1 MMTEKINY
9 LIMLFFAIRAIACSD
24 EIDHAIDSI
33 ESNTRPL
40 RAFTNQRLAM
50 NLRWFRKRLM
60 VNSALLINKA
70 KNVINWSDNQNRYR
84 DSIQRMIRDSE
95 NYIYEDEIFF
105 KIGQYR
111 ELIIKELIASGVLI
125 ASKKKKVR
133 SDEDVNNVRS
143 KSYCA
148 VKSVATLIA
157 FSNVIWLLTHQA
169 LHISSN
175 LENVGVC
182 NNAVQGTL
190 RRILKDKDCIYLNF
204 NRYLLQTSTY
214 QINTD
219 VIKIV
224 STHTHD
230 LKELLEL
237 IDEKAKW
244 LMINETVTDIHT
256 NKEDTIM
263 LTNSVDEPK
272 ENQKDV
278 DVLPEFNRVSKY
290 SSAKVISQLILM
302 AEEAGKLNYANL
314 KDFVFEMRK
323 WGIDFLPFFTSN
335 EFDDNFAKYSCNIV
349 ISASDPVVR
358 NEIIPLVNMTGSFKL
373 DPEAYFTEC
382 IEKTAITLEENHDP
396 ENLKYYRNFGTLR
409 GSITFY
415 VNDSNNQRKILG

>member
-1 MMTEKINY
+1 MMIEKIYY
-9 LIMLFFAIRAIACSD
+9 LIFLLCAIRAIACSD

-33 ESNTRPL
+33 ESNTRPF

-50 NLRWFRKRLM
+50 NLRWFRKRLLK
-60 VNSALLINKA
+60 NSALLIDKA
-70 KNVINWSDNQNRYR
+70 KNVLYWSDNQNRYR
-84 DSIQRMIRDSE
+84 DSIQQLIRDSE

-111 ELIIKELIASGVLI
+111 ELILKELIARDVLI
-125 ASKKKKVR
+125 ASNKMKVR
-133 SDEDVNNVRS
+133 LDEDVNNVRS
-143 KSYCA
+143 KSHCA
-148 VKSVATLIA
+148 VKSVAALIA

-190 RRILKDKDCIYLNF
+190 RRILDDKDCIYLNF
-204 NRYLLQTSTY
+204 NRYLYQTSTY

-219 VIKIV
+219 VIKNV

-244 LMINETVTDIHT
+244 LMIDETVTDIQT

-263 LTNSVDEPK
+263 MSNSVYEPK
-272 ENQKDV
+272 ENQKDA

-302 AEEAGKLNYANL
+302 AEEAGQLNYANL

-358 NEIIPLVNMTGSFKL
+358 NEIIPLVNMTGSVKL
-373 DPEAYFTEC
+373 DPETYFSEC
-382 IEKTAITLEENHDP
+382 IVETAITLEEEHDP
-396 ENLKYYRNFGTLR
+396 KNPKYYRNFGTLR
-409 GSITFY
+409 GPITFY
-415 VNDSNNQRKILG
+415 VNDSNKQRKILG

>member
-1 MMTEKINY
+1 MIEKIYY
-9 LIMLFFAIRAIACSD
+9 LLMLLCAIRAIACSD

-50 NLRWFRKRLM
+50 NLRWFRKRLLK
-60 VNSALLINKA
+60 NSALLIDKA
-70 KNVINWSDNQNRYR
+70 KNVLYWSDNQNRYK
-84 DSIQRMIRDSE
+84 DSIQQLIRDSE

-105 KIGQYR
+105 EIGEYR
-111 ELIIKELIASGVLI
+111 EFILKELIARDVLI
-125 ASKKKKVR
+125 ASNIMKVR

-143 KSYCA
+143 KSHCA
-148 VKSVATLIA
+148 VKSVAALIA
-157 FSNVIWLLTHQA
+157 FSNVIWFLTHQA

-182 NNAVQGTL
+182 NNAVQGIL
-190 RRILKDKDCIYLNF
+190 RRMLKDKDCIYLNF
-204 NRYLLQTSTY
+204 NRYLYQTSTY

-219 VIKIV
+219 VIKTV

-237 IDEKAKW
+237 IEEKAKW
-244 LMINETVTDIHT
+244 IMINETVTDIQT
-256 NKEDTIM
+256 NKEDAIM
-263 LTNSVDEPK
+263 LSNSVDEPK
-272 ENQKDV
+272 KNQKDV
-278 DVLPEFNRVSKY
+278 DGLPEIIRVSKY
-290 SSAKVISQLILM
+290 SSPKVISQLILM
-302 AEEAGKLNYANL
+302 AEEARQLNYANF

-358 NEIIPLVNMTGSFKL
+358 NEIIPLVNMTGSVKL
-373 DPEAYFTEC
+373 DPETYFSEC
-382 IEKTAITLEENHDP
+382 IVETAITLEEEHDP
-396 ENLKYYRNFGTLR
+396 KNPKYYRNFGTLR

-415 VNDSNNQRKILG
+415 VNDSNKQRMILG